1 MLPTLF
7 PGLHFP
13 CACVSSLQLDYK
25 SQKDVPSI
33 SCSVSLFRRQLMITC
48 RRLDFYIS
56 LGLAH
61 RKHSSAW
68 LLQDRIFVALNTSE
82 QLCNGE
88 MQGSCSRWGLSM
100 PSKCG
105 SLILSRWGRDGTGK
119 ASVPQSRA
127 RYASGMMPDMVA
139 PATGSSF
146 WESRGR
152 RAGKGGWTR
161 EPGGQAKSG
170 IIRQEEHPASP
181 PPSCLCCLVWAR
193 GSQRGLRSASP
204 SGSSCVP
211 TSLCA

>member
-1 MLPTLF
+1 MML
-7 PGLHFP
+7 
-13 CACVSSLQLDYK
+13 
-25 SQKDVPSI
+25 
-33 SCSVSLFRRQLMITC
+33 TC
-48 RRLDFYIS
+48 RRLDFCIS

-152 RAGKGGWTR
+152 RAGKGGVDKGAR
-161 EPGGQAKSG
+161 RPSQIRNHSARRASCFSSSLLSLLPGLGSWVPERAEECIPKWEQLCPHLPLRLRRLWSG
-170 IIRQEEHPASP
+170 
-181 PPSCLCCLVWAR
+181 
-193 GSQRGLRSASP
+193 
-204 SGSSCVP
+204 
-211 TSLCA
+211 